1 MPFLKKIS
9 PRRSQVRK
17 NISAERFSRIT
28 RLLDTDSLISI
39 LLWCLFVVLCVPII
53 TFEHIQQI
61 SYNLILTTVIVVLIC
76 LAVAFYIHHYQKKII
91 KNHAR
96 ALALVGLFILLLAAT
111 KLGALF
117 RQCRDSSHHFD
128 NRL

>member
-53 TFEHIQQI
+53 TFELIQQVH
-61 SYNLILTTVIVVLIC
+61 YFDLILTTVVVVLIC

-91 KNHAR
+91 INHAR
-96 ALALVGLFILLLAAT
+96 ALALVGLFKKIN
-111 KLGALF
+111 F
-117 RQCRDSSHHFD
+117 QI
-128 NRL
+128 